1 LAAAA
6 AAPASALRIRW
17 DRPQPAATDLEQN
30 GDAPKLIPLFPLQLV
45 LFPGVALPLH
55 IFEPRYRL
63 MVKRCLELNQPFGVI
78 RSGNDGLSEIG
89 TLAEI
94 REATRYIDGRWD
106 IVGLGTQRFRV
117 TNFDRSAPYLQ
128 AEIELLDEAVGEP
141 AERVRAMAERV
152 SDLFIDYLELLRGVD
167 EGEHGHNH
175 DDDDEEEEE
184 GDYIEDDEVTP
195 EAIDEA
201 LEEEQGAAL
210 SQEVVSEIERLLVAS
225 NTAAGP
231 AKITEYNAGDD
242 ESPDEEGD
250 PDGELLATAIDRLS
264 GSDDPVGLSH
274 VVGGVVQLSIE
285 QRQALLEAPDALA
298 RLTLLAAHLDRENL
312 LLAEGIRPW
321 QADPSALSERRN

>member
-1 LAAAA
+1 
-6 AAPASALRIRW
+6 
-17 DRPQPAATDLEQN
+17 
-30 GDAPKLIPLFPLQLV
+30 
-45 LFPGVALPLH
+45 
-55 IFEPRYRL
+55 
-63 MVKRCLELNQPFGVI
+63 M
-78 RSGNDGLSEIG
+78 
-89 TLAEI
+89 
-94 REATRYIDGRWD
+94 
-106 IVGLGTQRFRV
+106 
-117 TNFDRSAPYLQ
+117 
-128 AEIELLDEAVGEP
+128 
-141 AERVRAMAERV
+141 
-152 SDLFIDYLELLRGVD
+152 
-167 EGEHGHNH
+167 
-175 DDDDEEEEE
+175 
-184 GDYIEDDEVTP
+184 TP

-242 ESPDEEGD
+242 ESPDDEGD

-274 VVGGVVQLSIE
+274 VVGGVVQLTIE

-321 QADPSALSERRN
+321 QVDPAALSERRN

>member
-1 LAAAA
+1 
-6 AAPASALRIRW
+6 
-17 DRPQPAATDLEQN
+17 
-30 GDAPKLIPLFPLQLV
+30 
-45 LFPGVALPLH
+45 
-55 IFEPRYRL
+55 
-63 MVKRCLELNQPFGVI
+63 MVKRCLELNQAFGVI
-78 RSGNDGLSEIG
+78 RSGTDGLSEIG

-106 IVGLGTQRFRV
+106 IVALGTQRFRV

-128 AEIELLDEAVGEP
+128 AEVEILDEAVGEP
-141 AERVRAMAERV
+141 AERVRATAERV

-167 EGEHGHNH
+167 EGEHDHSH
-175 DDDDEEEEE
+175 DDDDEEEEGE
-184 GDYIEDDEVTP
+184 YIEDDEVTP

-242 ESPDEEGD
+242 ESPDDEGD

-274 VVGGVVQLSIE
+274 VVGGVVQLTIE

-321 QADPSALSERRN
+321 QADPTALSERRN

>member
-6 AAPASALRIRW
+6 AAPASARRIRR
-17 DRPQPAATDLEQN
+17 DRPRPAATDLEQN

-106 IVGLGTQRFRV
+106 IVGLGTQRFRI

-128 AEIELLDEAVGEP
+128 AEVELLDEAVGEP
-141 AERVRAMAERV
+141 AERVRATAERV

-167 EGEHGHNH
+167 EGEHDHNH
-175 DDDDEEEEE
+175 DDDDDDEE

-242 ESPDEEGD
+242 ESPDDEGD

-274 VVGGVVQLSIE
+274 VVGGVVQLTIE

-321 QADPSALSERRN
+321 QADPVTLSERRN

>member
-1 LAAAA
+1 
-6 AAPASALRIRW
+6 
-17 DRPQPAATDLEQN
+17 
-30 GDAPKLIPLFPLQLV
+30 
-45 LFPGVALPLH
+45 
-55 IFEPRYRL
+55 
-63 MVKRCLELNQPFGVI
+63 MVKRCLELNQPFGVV

-106 IVGLGTQRFRV
+106 IVALGTQRFRIM
-117 TNFDRSAPYLQ
+117 NFDRSAPYLQ
-128 AEIELLDEAVGEP
+128 AEVELLDEAVGEP
-141 AERVRAMAERV
+141 AERVRATAERV

-167 EGEHGHNH
+167 EGEHDHDH
-175 DDDDEEEEE
+175 DDDDDEE

-242 ESPDEEGD
+242 ETSDDEGD

-274 VVGGVVQLSIE
+274 VVGGVVQLTIE
-285 QRQALLEAPDALA
+285 QRQALLEAPDALT

-321 QADPSALSERRN
+321 QADTTALSERRN

>member
-1 LAAAA
+1 
-6 AAPASALRIRW
+6 
-17 DRPQPAATDLEQN
+17 
-30 GDAPKLIPLFPLQLV
+30 
-45 LFPGVALPLH
+45 
-55 IFEPRYRL
+55 
-63 MVKRCLELNQPFGVI
+63 MVKRCLELNQAFGVI
-78 RSGNDGLSEIG
+78 RSGTDGLSEIG

-106 IVGLGTQRFRV
+106 IVALGTQRFRI

-128 AEIELLDEAVGEP
+128 AEVELLDEAVGEP
-141 AERVRAMAERV
+141 AERARATAERV

-167 EGEHGHNH
+167 EGEHDHNH
-175 DDDDEEEEE
+175 DDDEEEEGGE
-184 GDYIEDDEVTP
+184 YIEDDEVTP

-242 ESPDEEGD
+242 ESPDDEGD

-274 VVGGVVQLSIE
+274 VVGGVVQLTIE

-321 QADPSALSERRN
+321 QVDPAALSERRN

>member
-1 LAAAA
+1 ML
-6 AAPASALRIRW
+6 
-17 DRPQPAATDLEQN
+17 
-30 GDAPKLIPLFPLQLV
+30 
-45 LFPGVALPLH
+45 
-55 IFEPRYRL
+55 
-63 MVKRCLELNQPFGVI
+63 KRCLELNQPFGVI

-167 EGEHGHNH
+167 EGEHDHNH

>member
-6 AAPASALRIRW
+6 AAPASARRIQR
-17 DRPQPAATDLEQN
+17 DRPRPAATDLEQN

-63 MVKRCLELNQPFGVI
+63 MVKRCLELNQPFGVV

-128 AEIELLDEAVGEP
+128 AEVELLDEAVGEP
-141 AERVRAMAERV
+141 AERVRATAERV

-175 DDDDEEEEE
+175 DDDDEEEEGE
-184 GDYIEDDEVTP
+184 FIEDDEVTP

-242 ESPDEEGD
+242 ESPDDEGD

-274 VVGGVVQLSIE
+274 VVGGVVQLTIE
-285 QRQALLEAPDALA
+285 QRQTLLEAPDALA

-321 QADPSALSERRN
+321 QVDPAALSERRN

>member
-6 AAPASALRIRW
+6 AAPASARRIRR

-167 EGEHGHNH
+167 EGEHDHNH
-175 DDDDEEEEE
+175 DDDDEGEEE

-285 QRQALLEAPDALA
+285 QRQALLEATDALA

>member
-1 LAAAA
+1 
-6 AAPASALRIRW
+6 
-17 DRPQPAATDLEQN
+17 
-30 GDAPKLIPLFPLQLV
+30 
-45 LFPGVALPLH
+45 
-55 IFEPRYRL
+55 

-128 AEIELLDEAVGEP
+128 AEIELLDEAVGES
-141 AERVRAMAERV
+141 AERVRATAERV

-167 EGEHGHNH
+167 EH
-175 DDDDEEEEE
+175 DHDHDGDGDEEEEE
-184 GDYIEDDEVTP
+184 EGEYIEDDEVTP
-195 EAIDEA
+195 EAIDDA

-321 QADPSALSERRN
+321 QADPAALSERRN

>member
-1 LAAAA
+1 MAAAA
-6 AAPASALRIRW
+6 AAPASARRIRR
-17 DRPQPAATDLEQN
+17 DRPRPAATDLEQN

-128 AEIELLDEAVGEP
+128 AEVELLDEAVGES
-141 AERVRAMAERV
+141 AERVRATAERV

-167 EGEHGHNH
+167 EH
-175 DDDDEEEEE
+175 DHDHDGDGDEEEGEF
-184 GDYIEDDEVTP
+184 IEDDEVTP
-195 EAIDEA
+195 EAIDDA

-231 AKITEYNAGDD
+231 AKITEYSAGDD

-274 VVGGVVQLSIE
+274 VVGGVVQLSLE

-321 QADPSALSERRN
+321 QADPAALSERRN

>member
-1 LAAAA
+1 
-6 AAPASALRIRW
+6 
-17 DRPQPAATDLEQN
+17 
-30 GDAPKLIPLFPLQLV
+30 
-45 LFPGVALPLH
+45 
-55 IFEPRYRL
+55 

-78 RSGNDGLSEIG
+78 RSGDDGLSEIG

-106 IVGLGTQRFRV
+106 IVALGTQRFRV

-141 AERVRAMAERV
+141 AERVRATAERV

-167 EGEHGHNH
+167 EGDHDHDH
-175 DDDDEEEEE
+175 DDDDEEEE
-184 GDYIEDDEVTP
+184 GDYIENDEVTP

-231 AKITEYNAGDD
+231 AKITEYGVGDD
-242 ESPDEEGD
+242 ENPDDEGD

-321 QADPSALSERRN
+321 QADPAALSERRN

>member
-1 LAAAA
+1 
-6 AAPASALRIRW
+6 
-17 DRPQPAATDLEQN
+17 
-30 GDAPKLIPLFPLQLV
+30 
-45 LFPGVALPLH
+45 
-55 IFEPRYRL
+55 

-78 RSGNDGLSEIG
+78 RSGDDGLSEIG

-106 IVGLGTQRFRV
+106 IVALGTQRFRI

-128 AEIELLDEAVGEP
+128 AEVELLDEVVGEP
-141 AERVRAMAERV
+141 AERVRAVAERV
-152 SDLFIDYLELLRGVD
+152 SDSFIDYLELLRGVD
-167 EGEHGHNH
+167 ESEHDH
-175 DDDDEEEEE
+175 DHDDEEEEGE
-184 GDYIEDDEVTP
+184 YIDDEEVTP

-225 NTAAGP
+225 NAAAGP
-231 AKITEYNAGDD
+231 AKITEYAEGDD
-242 ESPDEEGD
+242 ESPDGEGD
-250 PDGELLATAIDRLS
+250 PDGERLATAIDRLS

-285 QRQALLEAPDALA
+285 QRQALLEAPDALT
-298 RLTLLAAHLDRENL
+298 RLSLLSTHLDRENL

-321 QADPSALSERRN
+321 QADPMALSERRN

>member
-6 AAPASALRIRW
+6 AAPASALRIRR

-63 MVKRCLELNQPFGVI
+63 MVKRCLELNQPFGVV

-106 IVGLGTQRFRV
+106 IVALGTQRFRI
-117 TNFDRSAPYLQ
+117 TNFDRSLQYLQ
-128 AEIELLDEAVGEP
+128 AEVELLDEAVGEP
-141 AERVRAMAERV
+141 AERVRATAERV

-167 EGEHGHNH
+167 EGEHDH
-175 DDDDEEEEE
+175 DDEEEE

-242 ESPDEEGD
+242 ETPDDEGD

-321 QADPSALSERRN
+321 QADPATLSERRN

>member
-1 LAAAA
+1 
-6 AAPASALRIRW
+6 
-17 DRPQPAATDLEQN
+17 
-30 GDAPKLIPLFPLQLV
+30 
-45 LFPGVALPLH
+45 
-55 IFEPRYRL
+55 
-63 MVKRCLELNQPFGVI
+63 MVKRCLELSQPFGVV

-106 IVGLGTQRFRV
+106 IVALGTQRFRI
-117 TNFDRSAPYLQ
+117 TNFDRSLQYLQ
-128 AEIELLDEAVGEP
+128 AEVELLEEVVGEP
-141 AERVRAMAERV
+141 AERVRATAERV
-152 SDLFIDYLELLRGVD
+152 SDMFIDYLELLRGVD
-167 EGEHGHNH
+167 EGEHDH
-175 DDDDEEEEE
+175 DRDDEEEE
-184 GDYIEDDEVTP
+184 GAFIEDDEVTP

-242 ESPDEEGD
+242 ETPDDEGD

-321 QADPSALSERRN
+321 QADPAALSERRN

>member
-1 LAAAA
+1 
-6 AAPASALRIRW
+6 
-17 DRPQPAATDLEQN
+17 
-30 GDAPKLIPLFPLQLV
+30 
-45 LFPGVALPLH
+45 
-55 IFEPRYRL
+55 
-63 MVKRCLELNQPFGVI
+63 MVKRCLELNQSFGVI
-78 RSGNDGLSEIG
+78 RSGDDGLSEIG

-106 IVGLGTQRFRV
+106 IVALGTQRFRIM
-117 TNFDRSAPYLQ
+117 NFDRSAPYLQ
-128 AEIELLDEAVGEP
+128 AEIELLDEVVGEP
-141 AERVRAMAERV
+141 AERVRAVAEHV
-152 SDLFIDYLELLRGVD
+152 SDSFIDYLELLRGVD
-167 EGEHGHNH
+167 ESEHDHDH
-175 DDDDEEEEE
+175 DDDEEE
-184 GDYIEDDEVTP
+184 GDYINDEEVTP

-225 NTAAGP
+225 NAAAGP
-231 AKITEYNAGDD
+231 AKITEYAEGDD

-285 QRQALLEAPDALA
+285 QRQALLEAPDALT
-298 RLTLLAAHLDRENL
+298 RLTLLAAHLDRETL

-321 QADPSALSERRN
+321 QADPAALSERRN

>member
-1 LAAAA
+1 
-6 AAPASALRIRW
+6 
-17 DRPQPAATDLEQN
+17 
-30 GDAPKLIPLFPLQLV
+30 
-45 LFPGVALPLH
+45 
-55 IFEPRYRL
+55 
-63 MVKRCLELNQPFGVI
+63 MVKRCLELNQSFGVI

-106 IVGLGTQRFRV
+106 IVALGTQRFRV
-117 TNFDRSAPYLQ
+117 ANFDRSAPYLQ
-128 AEIELLDEAVGEP
+128 AEVELLDEVVGES
-141 AERVRAMAERV
+141 AERVRATAERV

-167 EGEHGHNH
+167 EGEHDH
-175 DDDDEEEEE
+175 DDDEEEE

-242 ESPDEEGD
+242 ESSDEEGD

>member
-6 AAPASALRIRW
+6 AAPASARRIRR
-17 DRPQPAATDLEQN
+17 DRPRPAATDLEQN

-55 IFEPRYRL
+55 IFESRYRV
-63 MVKRCLELNQPFGVI
+63 MVKRCLELNQPFGVV

-106 IVGLGTQRFRV
+106 IVALGTQRFRI

-141 AERVRAMAERV
+141 AERVRATAERV

-167 EGEHGHNH
+167 EGEHEHNH
-175 DDDDEEEEE
+175 DDDDEEEEGE
-184 GDYIEDDEVTP
+184 YIEDDEVTP

-242 ESPDEEGD
+242 ETPDDEGD

-274 VVGGVVQLSIE
+274 VVGGVVQLTIE
-285 QRQALLEAPDALA
+285 QRQALLEAPDALT

-321 QADPSALSERRN
+321 QADTTALSERRN

>member
-6 AAPASALRIRW
+6 AAPASARRIRR
-17 DRPQPAATDLEQN
+17 DRPRPAATDLEQN

-63 MVKRCLELNQPFGVI
+63 MVKRCLELNQAFGVI
-78 RSGNDGLSEIG
+78 RSGTDGLSEIG

-106 IVGLGTQRFRV
+106 IVALGTQRFRI

-128 AEIELLDEAVGEP
+128 AEVELLDEAVGEP
-141 AERVRAMAERV
+141 AERVRATAERV

-167 EGEHGHNH
+167 EGEHDHNH
-175 DDDDEEEEE
+175 DDDEEEEGGE
-184 GDYIEDDEVTP
+184 YIEDDEVTP

-242 ESPDEEGD
+242 ESPDDEGD

-274 VVGGVVQLSIE
+274 VVGGVVQLTIE

-321 QADPSALSERRN
+321 QVDPAALSERRN

>member
-1 LAAAA
+1 
-6 AAPASALRIRW
+6 
-17 DRPQPAATDLEQN
+17 
-30 GDAPKLIPLFPLQLV
+30 
-45 LFPGVALPLH
+45 
-55 IFEPRYRL
+55 
-63 MVKRCLELNQPFGVI
+63 MVKRCLELNQSFGVI
-78 RSGNDGLSEIG
+78 RSGDDGLSEIG

-106 IVGLGTQRFRV
+106 IVALGTQRFRI

-128 AEIELLDEAVGEP
+128 AEIELLDEVVGEP
-141 AERVRAMAERV
+141 AERVRAVAERV
-152 SDLFIDYLELLRGVD
+152 SDSFIDYLELLRGVD
-167 EGEHGHNH
+167 ESEHDHDH
-175 DDDDEEEEE
+175 DDEEE
-184 GDYIEDDEVTP
+184 GDYIDDEEVTP

-225 NTAAGP
+225 NAAAGP
-231 AKITEYNAGDD
+231 AKITEYAEGDD

-298 RLTLLAAHLDRENL
+298 RLNLLAAHLDRENL

-321 QADPSALSERRN
+321 QADPAALSERRN

>member
-1 LAAAA
+1 MAAAA
-6 AAPASALRIRW
+6 AAPASARRIRR
-17 DRPQPAATDLEQN
+17 DRPRPAATDLEQN

-63 MVKRCLELNQPFGVI
+63 MVKRCLELNQAFGVI

-106 IVGLGTQRFRV
+106 IVALGTQRFRV

-128 AEIELLDEAVGEP
+128 AEVEILDEAVGEP
-141 AERVRAMAERV
+141 AERVRATAERV

-167 EGEHGHNH
+167 EGEHDHNH
-175 DDDDEEEEE
+175 DNDDEEEEGE
-184 GDYIEDDEVTP
+184 YIEDDEVTP

-231 AKITEYNAGDD
+231 AKITEYNVGDD
-242 ESPDEEGD
+242 ESPDDEGD

-274 VVGGVVQLSIE
+274 VVGGVVQLTVE

-321 QADPSALSERRN
+321 QADPVALAERRN

>member
-1 LAAAA
+1 MAAAA
-6 AAPASALRIRW
+6 AAPASARRIRR
-17 DRPQPAATDLEQN
+17 DRPRPAATDLEQN

-128 AEIELLDEAVGEP
+128 AEVELLDEAVGES
-141 AERVRAMAERV
+141 AERVRATAERV

-167 EGEHGHNH
+167 EH
-175 DDDDEEEEE
+175 DHDHDGDGDGDEEEEGE
-184 GDYIEDDEVTP
+184 YIEDDEVTP
-195 EAIDEA
+195 EAIDDA

-231 AKITEYNAGDD
+231 AKITEYSAGDD

-274 VVGGVVQLSIE
+274 VV
-285 QRQALLEAPDALA
+285 
-298 RLTLLAAHLDRENL
+298 
-312 LLAEGIRPW
+312 
-321 QADPSALSERRN
+321 

>member
-6 AAPASALRIRW
+6 AAPASARRIRR
-17 DRPQPAATDLEQN
+17 DRPRPAATDLEQN

-63 MVKRCLELNQPFGVI
+63 MVKRCLELNQPFGVV

-89 TLAEI
+89 TLSEI

-106 IVGLGTQRFRV
+106 IVALGTQRFRV

-128 AEIELLDEAVGEP
+128 AEVEILDEAVGEP
-141 AERVRAMAERV
+141 AERVRATAERV

-167 EGEHGHNH
+167 EGEHDHNH
-175 DDDDEEEEE
+175 DDDDEEEEGE
-184 GDYIEDDEVTP
+184 YIEDDEVTP

-231 AKITEYNAGDD
+231 AKITEYNVGDD
-242 ESPDEEGD
+242 ESPDDEGD

-264 GSDDPVGLSH
+264 GSDDPVSLSH

-321 QADPSALSERRN
+321 QADPTALSERRN

>member
-6 AAPASALRIRW
+6 AAPASARRIRR
-17 DRPQPAATDLEQN
+17 DRPRPAATDLEQN

-128 AEIELLDEAVGEP
+128 AEVELLDEAVGES
-141 AERVRAMAERV
+141 AERVRATAERV

-167 EGEHGHNH
+167 EGDHDHDH
-175 DDDDEEEEE
+175 DDDDEEEEGE
-184 GDYIEDDEVTP
+184 FIEDDEVTP
-195 EAIDEA
+195 EAIDDA

-274 VVGGVVQLSIE
+274 VVGGVVQLSLE

>member
-1 LAAAA
+1 
-6 AAPASALRIRW
+6 
-17 DRPQPAATDLEQN
+17 
-30 GDAPKLIPLFPLQLV
+30 
-45 LFPGVALPLH
+45 
-55 IFEPRYRL
+55 
-63 MVKRCLELNQPFGVI
+63 MVKRCLELNQSFGVI
-78 RSGNDGLSEIG
+78 RSGDDGLSEIG

-141 AERVRAMAERV
+141 AERVRATAERV

-167 EGEHGHNH
+167 EGEHDHNH
-175 DDDDEEEEE
+175 DDDDEEEE

-231 AKITEYNAGDD
+231 AKITEYSAGDD
-242 ESPDEEGD
+242 ESPDDEGD

-321 QADPSALSERRN
+321 QADPAALSERRN

>member
-1 LAAAA
+1 
-6 AAPASALRIRW
+6 
-17 DRPQPAATDLEQN
+17 
-30 GDAPKLIPLFPLQLV
+30 
-45 LFPGVALPLH
+45 
-55 IFEPRYRL
+55 

-78 RSGNDGLSEIG
+78 RSGDDGLSEIG

-106 IVGLGTQRFRV
+106 IVALGTRRFRV
-117 TNFDRSAPYLQ
+117 ENFDRSAPYLQ
-128 AEIELLDEAVGEP
+128 AEITLLDEVVGEP
-141 AERVRAMAERV
+141 AERVRAIAERV
-152 SDLFIDYLELLRGVD
+152 SDSFIDYLELLRGVD
-167 EGEHGHNH
+167 EGEHDHEH
-175 DDDDEEEEE
+175 DDDDEEAEQAE
-184 GDYIEDDEVTP
+184 GELIEDGEVTP

-231 AKITEYNAGDD
+231 AKITEYNDGDD
-242 ESPDEEGD
+242 ETPDDEGD

-321 QADPSALSERRN
+321 QADPAALSERRN

>member
-1 LAAAA
+1 MAAAA
-6 AAPASALRIRW
+6 AAPASARRIRR
-17 DRPQPAATDLEQN
+17 DRPRPAATDLEQN

-63 MVKRCLELNQPFGVI
+63 MVKRCLELNQAFGVI
-78 RSGNDGLSEIG
+78 RSGTDGLSEIG

-106 IVGLGTQRFRV
+106 IVALGTQRFRV

-141 AERVRAMAERV
+141 AERVRATAERV

-167 EGEHGHNH
+167 EGEHDHNH
-175 DDDDEEEEE
+175 DDDDEEEEGE
-184 GDYIEDDEVTP
+184 YIEDDEVTP

-242 ESPDEEGD
+242 ESPDDEGD

-321 QADPSALSERRN
+321 QADPTALSERRN

>member
-6 AAPASALRIRW
+6 AAPASALRIRR

-63 MVKRCLELNQPFGVI
+63 MVKRCLELNQPFGVV

-106 IVGLGTQRFRV
+106 IVALGTQRFRI
-117 TNFDRSAPYLQ
+117 TNFDRSAAYLQ
-128 AEIELLDEAVGEP
+128 AEVELLDEVVGEP
-141 AERVRAMAERV
+141 AERVRATAERV
-152 SDLFIDYLELLRGVD
+152 SDMFIDYLELLRGVD
-167 EGEHGHNH
+167 EGEHDHDH
-175 DDDDEEEEE
+175 DDDEEEE

-231 AKITEYNAGDD
+231 AKITEYGVGDD
-242 ESPDEEGD
+242 ETPDDEGD

-321 QADPSALSERRN
+321 QADPATLSERRN

>member
-1 LAAAA
+1 MAAAA
-6 AAPASALRIRW
+6 AAPASARRIRR
-17 DRPQPAATDLEQN
+17 DRPRPAATDLEQN
-30 GDAPKLIPLFPLQLV
+30 GDAPTLIPLFPLQLV

-106 IVGLGTQRFRV
+106 IVALGTQRFRI
-117 TNFDRSAPYLQ
+117 TNFDRSAAYLQ
-128 AEIELLDEAVGEP
+128 AEVELLDEAVGEP
-141 AERVRAMAERV
+141 AERVRATAERV

-167 EGEHGHNH
+167 EGEHDHNH
-175 DDDDEEEEE
+175 DDDDEEEEGE
-184 GDYIEDDEVTP
+184 YIEDDEVTP

-242 ESPDEEGD
+242 ESPDDEGD

-274 VVGGVVQLSIE
+274 VVGGVVQLTIE

-321 QADPSALSERRN
+321 QVDPVT

>member
-6 AAPASALRIRW
+6 AAPASARRIRR
-17 DRPQPAATDLEQN
+17 DRPRPAATDLEQN

-63 MVKRCLELNQPFGVI
+63 MVKRCLELNQSFGVI

-106 IVGLGTQRFRV
+106 IVALGTQRFRV
-117 TNFDRSAPYLQ
+117 TSFDRSAPYLQ
-128 AEIELLDEAVGEP
+128 AEVEILDEAVGEP
-141 AERVRAMAERV
+141 AERVRATAERV

-167 EGEHGHNH
+167 EGEHDHNH
-175 DDDDEEEEE
+175 DDDDEEEEGE
-184 GDYIEDDEVTP
+184 FIEDDEVTP

-242 ESPDEEGD
+242 ESPDDEGD

-285 QRQALLEAPDALA
+285 QRQTLLEAPNALA

-321 QADPSALSERRN
+321 QADITALSERRN

>member
-6 AAPASALRIRW
+6 AAPASARRIRR
-17 DRPQPAATDLEQN
+17 DRPRPAATDLEQT
-30 GDAPKLIPLFPLQLV
+30 GDAPTLIPLFPLQLV

-63 MVKRCLELNQPFGVI
+63 MVKRCLELNQAFGVI
-78 RSGNDGLSEIG
+78 RSGDDGLSEIG

-106 IVGLGTQRFRV
+106 IVALGTKRFRI
-117 TNFDRSAPYLQ
+117 TDFDRSAPYLQ

-141 AERVRAMAERV
+141 AERVRTVAERV
-152 SDLFIDYLELLRGVD
+152 SDSFIDYLELLRGVD
-167 EGEHGHNH
+167 EGEHDHDH
-175 DDDDEEEEE
+175 DDDDEEEGE
-184 GDYIEDDEVTP
+184 YIDDEEVTP
-195 EAIDEA
+195 EAINEA

-210 SQEVVSEIERLLVAS
+210 SQEVVAEIERLLVAS
-225 NTAAGP
+225 NAAAGP
-231 AKITEYNAGDD
+231 AKVTEYGVGDD
-242 ESPDEEGD
+242 ETSDEDDD

-274 VVGGVVQLSIE
+274 VVGGVVQLTIE

-321 QADPSALSERRN
+321 QADPTALSERRN